1 MRKQPGEQET
11 GKKEDKIIREIP
23 HHKPYGMEGGIKI
36 EGSDRTGEKSPGEM
50 NPVNQNHCQRTDEK
64 GKG

>member
-11 GKKEDKIIREIP
+11 GKNEDKIIREIL
-23 HHKPYGMEGGIKI
+23 HHKPYGIEGGIEI

-50 NPVNQNHCQRTDEK
+50 NPVN
-64 GKG
+64 